1 MPVEKE
7 FASWLETHDR
17 PFAVIDKDHRIVAVN
32 RAYELTYQVRAEEVV
47 GRHCYQ
53 VTHHHSSP
61 CCEHGEDCPHELVFG
76 DKELRECLHTHID
89 GVGQPRWVR
98 VSGHRI
104 ISSTGEVFLG
114 EGVCE
119 IAAQRLGSEEG
130 GGGPKMVGR
139 APAYL
144 AMIERLG
151 LAARTSSPVLIQ
163 GETGTGKELAAA
175 FIHYQSDRRNRPFV
189 CLDCTVLSES
199 LFESEV
205 FGHERGA
212 YTSADKSRR
221 GLFELANGGTIFLDE
236 IGEMPQA
243 CQAKL
248 LRVLDTREFRPVGS
262 EKTVKVNVRV
272 VCATNR
278 PLWECVQARSFRS
291 DLYYRIACFTVRT
304 PALRERLDDL
314 PLLAQEILRRCPH
327 FTTSGGARPALSP
340 SALALLQS
348 YTYPGNIRELSNL
361 LQVAASVGASYID
374 ASDVRRALGQFES
387 WADPLE
393 AAPADPGS
401 PPHRRLCGEDGSAP
415 CVDLPGAAPGGQ
427 YSPLGESD
435 PPPPGSE
442 TERRYIREL
451 LHRYH
456 GHRRDVAKALGMS
469 ERTLYRRLKQYNLE

>member
-7 FASWLETHDR
+7 IASWLETHDR
-17 PFAVIDKDHRIVAVN
+17 PFAVVDKDHRIVGVN
-32 RAYELTYQVRAEEVV
+32 RAYELTYQVRAEDVV
-47 GRHCYQ
+47 GRRCYQ
-53 VTHHHSSP
+53 VSHHHSSP
-61 CCEHGEDCPHELVFG
+61 CCEHGEACPHELVFEG
-76 DKELRECLHTHID
+76 KQLRQCLHTHID
-89 GVGQPRWVR
+89 GQGQPRWVR

-119 IAAQRLGSEEG
+119 IAVQRPDTDDGQA
-130 GGGPKMVGR
+130 GPKMVGR

-151 LAARTSSPVLIQ
+151 LAARTASPVLIQ

-175 FIHYQSDRRNRPFV
+175 FIHYQSDRRNRAFI
-189 CLDCTVLSES
+189 CLDCTVLSDG

-205 FGHERGA
+205 FGHERGSF
-212 YTSADKSRR
+212 TSADKARR

-236 IGEMPQA
+236 IGEMPA
-243 CQAKL
+243 SCQAKL
-248 LRVLDTREFRPVGS
+248 LRVLETREFRPVGA
-262 EKTVKVNVRV
+262 EKTVKVDVRV

-278 PLWECVQARSFRS
+278 PLWECVQAHTFRS

-304 PALRERLDDL
+304 PTLRERLGDL
-314 PLLAQEILRRCPH
+314 PLLAEEILRRCPH
-327 FTTSGGARPALSP
+327 FQSGAARPTLSP
-340 SALALLQS
+340 SALALLES

-361 LQVAASVGASYID
+361 LQVAATTGTSYID
-374 ASDVRRALGQFES
+374 ASDVRRALTQFEA
-387 WADPLE
+387 WGDPLD
-393 AAPADPGS
+393 AMAHDPPC
-401 PPHRRLCGEDGSAP
+401 PPCEGHRSARR
-415 CVDLPGAAPGGQ
+415 DAFPGAAPEDDYAPAPEIGA
-427 YSPLGESD
+427 
-435 PPPPGSE
+435 PPPDSE

-469 ERTLYRRLKQYNLE
+469 ERTLYRRLKRYKLE

>member
-7 FASWLETHDR
+7 IASWLETHDR
-17 PFAVIDKDHRIVAVN
+17 PFAVIDKDHRIIGVN
-32 RAYELTYQVRAEEVV
+32 QAYELTYQVKAEDVV
-47 GRHCYQ
+47 GRRCYQ

-61 CCEHGEDCPHELVFG
+61 CCEHGEDCPHQLVFEG
-76 DKELRECLHTHID
+76 KQLRQCLHTHID
-89 GVGQPRWVR
+89 GQGHPRWVR

-104 ISSTGEVFLG
+104 VSSTGEVFLG

-119 IAAQRLGSEEG
+119 IAVQKVGSEDG
-130 GGGPKMVGR
+130 GAAGPRMVGQ

-151 LAARTSSPVLIQ
+151 LAARTASPVLIQ

-175 FIHYQSDRRNRPFV
+175 FIHYQSERRDRAFI
-189 CLDCTVLSES
+189 CLDCTVLSEG

-205 FGHERGA
+205 FGHERGSF
-212 YTSADKSRR
+212 TSADKARR

-236 IGEMPQA
+236 IGEMPPS

-248 LRVLDTREFRPVGS
+248 LRVLETREFRPVGA
-262 EKTVKVNVRV
+262 EKTIKVDVRV

-278 PLWECVQARSFRS
+278 PLWECVQARTFRS

-304 PALRERLDDL
+304 PALRERLGDL
-314 PLLAQEILRRCPH
+314 PLLAGEILRRCPH
-327 FTTSGGARPALSP
+327 FQSGAARPTLSP
-340 SALALLQS
+340 AALALLQS

-361 LQVAASVGASYID
+361 LQVAATTGASYID
-374 ASDVRRALGQFES
+374 ASDVRRALAQFEG
-387 WADPLE
+387 WGDPLE
-393 AAPADPGS
+393 VVAQDPPC
-401 PPHRRLCGEDGSAP
+401 PPCNGHGSARP
-415 CVDLPGAAPGGQ
+415 DGLAGAISEEDHFP
-427 YSPLGESD
+427 PPESGA
-435 PPPPGSE
+435 PPPGSD
-442 TERRYIREL
+442 TERRYMREL

-469 ERTLYRRLKQYNLE
+469 ERTLYRRLKQYKLE